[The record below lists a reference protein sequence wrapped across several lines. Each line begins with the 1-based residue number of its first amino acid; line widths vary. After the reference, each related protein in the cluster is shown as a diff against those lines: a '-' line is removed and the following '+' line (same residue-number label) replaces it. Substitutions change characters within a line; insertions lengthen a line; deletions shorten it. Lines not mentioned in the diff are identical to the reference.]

1 MLHTGGSDAPVTT
14 GNYIDGVARP
24 ADGGRTYALFNPA
37 RPDELVGHAALS
49 SVSDV
54 DAAVRA
60 AHGAFAAWSRT
71 SYAERAAKLNEIAE
85 YLESGQDDVDQRARL
100 FCREHGKPIKET
112 HLEVSR
118 LGERFRMTA
127 AYADRLARDEIEHGP
142 PFDTII
148 TRQPRGV
155 AMLIVPWNWPL
166 SILGAKL
173 PQALMAGNT
182 VVVKPSELS
191 VLAPGLTLQKIAEM
205 FPPGVIN
212 IVTGD
217 AAEIGDSLVGHPLVR
232 FVNFTGSVRIGKHV
246 MKVAA
251 DQMTPVTLELGGND
265 AAIVC
270 ADARLDETA
279 FMNMYL
285 GTFMSSGQVCMA
297 LKRLYV
303 HRSRYDEVIEG
314 LEAVCNRM
322 VVGDGLLPD
331 TNMGPVNNAKQLQ
344 IITSMIEQARSA
356 GAEVRECGQVP
367 DEELYQKGYFQ
378 RPALVI
384 NPDHTLDIVAEEQ
397 FGPALP
403 VMPFDSEGEAV
414 RLANDSRFGLCS
426 SVWTEDRD
434 RALLISRQ
442 LEAGYTYL
450 NNHGPTA
457 QDFRGPFGGF
467 KDSGIGRN
475 LGYEGIVQFQ
485 GYHSISSST
494 GWLF

>member
-71 SYAERAAKLNEIAE
+71 SYAERAAKLNEVAE

-217 AAEIGDSLVGHPLVR
+217 AADLVQIRQHNHPTIEDDLASSK
-232 FVNFTGSVRIGKHV
+232 TG
-246 MKVAA
+246 A
-251 DQMTPVTLELGGND
+251 
-265 AAIVC
+265 
-270 ADARLDETA
+270 
-279 FMNMYL
+279 
-285 GTFMSSGQVCMA
+285 
-297 LKRLYV
+297 
-303 HRSRYDEVIEG
+303 
-314 LEAVCNRM
+314 
-322 VVGDGLLPD
+322 
-331 TNMGPVNNAKQLQ
+331 
-344 IITSMIEQARSA
+344 
-356 GAEVRECGQVP
+356 
-367 DEELYQKGYFQ
+367 YQ
-378 RPALVI
+378 
-384 NPDHTLDIVAEEQ
+384 
-397 FGPALP
+397 
-403 VMPFDSEGEAV
+403 
-414 RLANDSRFGLCS
+414 
-426 SVWTEDRD
+426 
-434 RALLISRQ
+434 
-442 LEAGYTYL
+442 
-450 NNHGPTA
+450 
-457 QDFRGPFGGF
+457 
-467 KDSGIGRN
+467 RN
-475 LGYEGIVQFQ
+475 LA
-485 GYHSISSST
+485 
-494 GWLF
+494 